1 MTAAPKHD
9 ELRFALSAVI
19 LRCALLRA
27 SKDEMKPRRPRTRR
41 RDQGR
46 PADAETGSEYGARGT
61 RMRFASRRERRPR
74 QDPKNRR
81 AQLLARIFRDQ
92 PELRQGLPDKGDRS
106 RYLRGEQ
113 QQIAGCSL
121 LLVVRGHRGEDIRSI
136 SASLKASVGAE
147 LWGRQDQ
154 RGPATPAASPGL
166 LGRVP
171 TRAATAN
178 QLRRVP
184 RSCSASAK
192 LPRFNFWMRSQKSP
206 VRYLGGAIHLPQ

>member
-1 MTAAPKHD
+1 
-9 ELRFALSAVI
+9 
-19 LRCALLRA
+19 
-27 SKDEMKPRRPRTRR
+27 
-41 RDQGR
+41 
-46 PADAETGSEYGARGT
+46 
-61 RMRFASRRERRPR
+61 
-74 QDPKNRR
+74 
-81 AQLLARIFRDQ
+81 
-92 PELRQGLPDKGDRS
+92 
-106 RYLRGEQ
+106 
-113 QQIAGCSL
+113 L

-136 SASLKASVGAE
+136 SASLKASAGAE

-192 LPRFNFWMRSQKSP
+192 LPRFNFWMRSQKIAGSIPGRCDSP
-206 VRYLGGAIHLPQ
+206 PAIAEHVSEIREPFLPCGVYP